1 MSQTVIIT
9 IAAAGTDTGPFN
21 LFSNADAY
29 ATAFVTGIS
38 KTALL
43 AGYTSSV
50 VPDAATIV
58 RVKSNSASCTNYVD
72 MSITGGPT
80 AQCSFAG
87 GLTEIYSLLTNNG
100 QKTVVAIMRKN
111 NGSNITATTVAY
123 NSTGRAFLSGT
134 TWTDSDTLEIILN
147 DTVSGQPMTIV
158 NPTLFPNGSVA
169 FSPSNIAG
177 QGTSTVTL
185 TFNGD
190 GSGWGLG
197 RSMFWFNFTFSA
209 NA

>member
-21 LFSNADAY
+21 IFSNLDYVTPFA
-29 ATAFVTGIS
+29 TGIAKS
-38 KTALL
+38 ALL
-43 AGYTSSV
+43 AGYTSTV
-50 VPDAATIV
+50 VPDGATSV

-134 TWTDSDTLEIILN
+134 AWTDSDTLEIILN

-177 QGTSTVTL
+177 QGTSMVTL